1 MCNKLRAC
9 LRVALLMMVVFAF
22 LTVGAA
28 AETAERGDLSKRFG
42 NIETIEYN
50 GCTYRIRNRLTIAL
64 VMGTVGDG
72 EDGTGADYAELM
84 YLLVIDDD
92 QRIYT
97 PIQIPSSAWVNWQ
110 GSELWPETGEV
121 QLRAMYSMVED
132 GNDGCRLILQKLDEI
147 LGGELIG
154 CYAALDMDRL
164 TLIDGIEP
172 SEVYVE
178 QEYKDRMHAIKASAE
193 QSSTDEI
200 NEMFNVLSGYIVTD
214 MKSGALMK
222 IVDKVDR
229 YDGQPTIVLPVIEEI
244 LEDGQTRVRID
255 ESAVLPVVLSAFYEE
270 YAAW

>member
-1 MCNKLRAC
+1 MNNKLRAC
-9 LRVALLMMVVFAF
+9 LRVTLLMLMIFAF
-22 LTVGAA
+22 LTVGAS
-28 AETAERGDLSKRFG
+28 AETAERGDLSKRFSK
-42 NIETIEYN
+42 IETIEYN

-64 VMGTVGDG
+64 VMGTVGD
-72 EDGTGADYAELM
+72 DGDGVDYAELM

-92 QRIYT
+92 QKIYT
-97 PIQIPSSAWVNWQ
+97 PIQITSSAWVDWQ

-121 QLRAMYSMVED
+121 QLRAMYSKGKD
-132 GNDGCRLILQKLDEI
+132 GNDGCSLIMQKIDEI

-172 SEVYVE
+172 SEEYVE

-200 NEMFNVLSGYIVTD
+200 NEMFNVLSVYIVTD

-222 IVDKVDR
+222 IVDKVER
-229 YDGQPTIVLPVIEEI
+229 YEGQQTIVLPVIEEI
-244 LEDGQTRVRID
+244 LEDGQMRVKID
-255 ESAVLPVVLSAFYEE
+255 EGAVLPMVLNAFYEE

>member
-1 MCNKLRAC
+1 
-9 LRVALLMMVVFAF
+9 MMVVFAF

-64 VMGTVGDG
+64 IMGTVGDG
-72 EDGTGADYAELM
+72 EDVAGTDYAELM

-92 QRIYT
+92 QKIYT

-110 GSELWPETGEV
+110 GSELWPETGVV
-121 QLRAMYSMVED
+121 QLRAMYSLGED
-132 GNDGCRLILQKLDEI
+132 GNDGCRLILQKLDDI

-229 YDGQPTIVLPVIEEI
+229 YDGQPTIVVPVIEEI